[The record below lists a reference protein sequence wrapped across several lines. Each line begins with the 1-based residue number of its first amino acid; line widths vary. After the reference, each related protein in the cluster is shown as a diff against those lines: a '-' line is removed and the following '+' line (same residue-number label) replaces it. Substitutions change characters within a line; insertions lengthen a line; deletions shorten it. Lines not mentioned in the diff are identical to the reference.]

1 MMRTITIN
9 GEKADELDLG
19 DYAGPTEFFCF
30 ENDPPGLLSVIAEIV
45 FGDASMGALAFS
57 RDRRWVMGVSDH
69 TTGKIEIGKVPAS
82 VAKTMRKLATG
93 KDGSMQKPPKTPER
107 ERAALLLDSYISFRA
122 KREGV
127 SYGLDPLFFL
137 GALDGGCREFFGV
150 TVDRGELVNDNQFP
164 AFFKEWKNHEHA
176 H

>member
-1 MMRTITIN
+1 MMRIIMIDEVQI
-9 GEKADELDLG
+9 GE
-19 DYAGPTEFFCF
+19 
-30 ENDPPGLLSVIAEIV
+30 
-45 FGDASMGALAFS
+45 
-57 RDRRWVMGVSDH
+57 
-69 TTGKIEIGKVPAS
+69 VPAKL
-82 VAKTMRKLATG
+82 AKTMRKFATG
-93 KDGSMQKPPKTPER
+93 KDGSIQKPPKNPEH

-150 TVDRGELVNDNQFP
+150 TVDRGELIKDEQFP
-164 AFFKEWKNHEHA
+164 KLFNDWKNREHA